1 MIFLSILCLEC
12 LWEHEEFMKKKLFT
26 LLLSAAAVALICNCG
41 DDAVINADN
50 NSNSSR
56 PIIVSQPSFL
66 YRDGDTNY
74 IIDAY
79 GFVTNEAGD
88 TIALADIATGLIVA
102 LDSQRTIIAQN
113 VNFAELEILSPTI
126 ITETAWVLHADKNYV
141 IHPMNQHGVVIV
153 TDASGA
159 AIGSMIFKTD
169 SDGVPTTVGDIV
181 DLEGNVLVG
190 NVDLND
196 LNIYQPN
203 TNPIPVLV
211 PVESSSSNDNP
222 DPGPGPV
229 LTSSSSVENPGNSSS
244 SKTNSSSS
252 SSKTKSSSSV
262 AKSSSSSAKSSSSSA
277 KSSSSNGGSG
287 GCPAIKVKSGGASG
301 SGWAT
306 RYWDCCMPHCSWPEH
321 GGQAKVCDS
330 RGKNPIGNGSGSVC
344 SGGGGAACT
353 SQIPFT
359 VDGCEE
365 YGFAFAAVPASNGG
379 DCGKCFQLTF
389 TGEGH
394 YSSTNGNTRKLKNQN
409 KKLIIMTTNIGGD
422 VQQGQF
428 DIMIPGGGV
437 GMFNGCANMGWGAQ
451 GEQYGGLL
459 SDCEKEHNNNAAKMA
474 SCLTEKCNKAFGS
487 DEEAKKGCLF
497 LATWM
502 NAAGNLEHNYVE
514 VECPEVL
521 KNKY

>member
-12 LWEHEEFMKKKLFT
+12 LWEHEELMKKKLFT

-159 AIGSMIFKTD
+159 AIGSMIFKTG

-181 DLEGNVLVG
+181 DLKGNVLVG

-203 TNPIPVLV
+203 TNPVPV
-211 PVESSSSNDNP
+211 PVESSSSNDN
-222 DPGPGPV
+222 PGPGPV

-244 SKTNSSSS
+244 SKTNSTSS
-252 SSKTKSSSSV
+252 SSKTKSSSSA

-287 GCPAIKVKSGGASG
+287 GCPTIKTKSGGATG

-344 SGGGGAACT
+344 SNGAGAACT

-379 DCGKCFQLTF
+379 QCGKCFQLTF

-409 KKLIIMTTNIGGD
+409 KKLIIMVTNIGGD
-422 VQQGQF
+422 VNQGQF

-437 GMFNGCANMGWGAQ
+437 GLFNGCANMGWGAQ

-459 SDCEKEHNNNAAKMA
+459 SDCEKETNYSAGKYA
-474 SCLTEKCNKAFGS
+474 SCLTEKCNKSFAN

-502 NAAGNLEHNYVE
+502 NAAGNPEHNYVE

>member
-1 MIFLSILCLEC
+1 MIFLSILCHEC
-12 LWEHEEFMKKKLFT
+12 LWEHEDFMKKKLFT

-50 NSNSSR
+50 NNNSNN
-56 PIIVSQPSFL
+56 PIIVTQPSFL
-66 YRDGDTNY
+66 YRDGDKNY

-88 TIALADIATGLIVA
+88 TVALADIATGLIVA
-102 LDSQRTIIAQN
+102 LDSERTIIAQN

-126 ITETAWVLHADKNYV
+126 ITEPAWVLHADKNYV
-141 IHPMNQHGVVIV
+141 IHPMNQHGVNIV
-153 TDASGA
+153 TDGSGA
-159 AIGSMIFKTD
+159 AIGSMVFKTD
-169 SDGVPTTVGDIV
+169 SDGNPTTVGDIV

-190 NVDLND
+190 NVDLAE

-203 TNPIPVLV
+203 TNLNPTPV
-211 PVESSSSNDNP
+211 PVPVTSSSSNDNP
-222 DPGPGPV
+222 GPGPV
-229 LTSSSSVENPGNSSS
+229 VTSSSSVDNPGNSSS

-252 SSKTKSSSSV
+252 TPKSSSST
-262 AKSSSSSAKSSSSSA
+262 KSSSSSAKSSSSSA

-287 GCPAIKVKSGGASG
+287 GCPTIKVKSGGASG

-306 RYWDCCMPHCSWPEH
+306 RYWDCCMPHCAWPEH

-459 SDCEKEHNNNAAKMA
+459 SDCEKEHNYNAGKMA
-474 SCLTEKCNKAFGS
+474 SCLTEKCNKSFAN

-502 NAAGNLEHNYVE
+502 NAAGNPEHNYVE

-521 KNKY
+521 KKKY